1 MKEWKDILEEQ
12 ITAEMRGQI
21 DIFETQIELKRMR
34 KVEDPLF
41 AETRL
46 RKGVYGQRYDNGQR
60 HDGNETQELNF
71 PSGDLLKGPETVWD
85 APGMLRIKIP
95 FGCVR
100 PKQMRVL
107 ADLAEEYADGVLHI
121 TTRQD
126 FQYHFVHIDD
136 TPTIMRRLAAVG
148 ITTHEACGNVIRNV
162 TACPI
167 AGVCHDES
175 FDVSPYAKAM
185 ADYMLG
191 HPDCQDFGRKFKIA
205 FSGCT
210 QHACGIVNMHDLGA
224 IAKKRDGEKGFE
236 IYVGGGLGAVPHQ
249 AKVMYDFLP
258 EDEILPLMQAIGRVF
273 ARLGEKKNRNKARI
287 KFLVAK
293 LGLEEF
299 TRLVEEERGKL
310 PHDENWTRYI
320 DELPAWGEKPKK
332 EAAPQN
338 DSEKSEG
345 FNFWKKKN
353 VKTQKQEGYRVVT
366 IMMPLGD
373 LSSHQMRQLADI
385 AEKYIGDTIR
395 TTVEQ
400 NLVLRWVSDADLP
413 ALYEELNA
421 IGLADPGAGSIV
433 DITACPGTDTCKL
446 GIASSRG
453 LAEKLRQMLS
463 PRQMELDEAV
473 QNLRIKIS
481 GCFNSC
487 GQHHIADLGFYGNSR
502 TSKGYKVPHFQVV
515 LGGQW
520 VNNAGMFGMA
530 IGAVP
535 SKNIPPLVLKL
546 TEYYVENR
554 TSPEVSFQT
563 FFSQMNKR
571 EIKSLITE
579 FSEIPPYLENSDFYT
594 DWGDPRVFTLGDMG
608 VGECAGEVV
617 SRTEVELQSAERICF
632 EAQIELDAGKLK
644 EAEDK
649 AYKAMLRGAT
659 ALLHAEFQDVP
670 REPDEIVSEFKKHFY
685 DTQLFFDRFAKGKFG
700 KYLIR
705 RNAEPPTDLNI
716 DMVHRKIEE
725 SQLFIEA
732 AHACYARHQDE
743 KKKKTENRSYGI
755 TKIRN

>member
-1 MKEWKDILEEQ
+1 MKEWKEILENK
-12 ITAEMRGQI
+12 ITAELKEQI
-21 DIFETQIELKRMR
+21 DIFETQIELKRMG
-34 KVEDPLF
+34 KIEDKLF

-71 PSGDLLKGPETVWD
+71 PSGELLKGPETLWD

-95 FGCVR
+95 FGSVN
-100 PKQMRVL
+100 PAQMRVL
-107 ADLAEEYADGVLHI
+107 ADLSEEYADGVLHI

-126 FQYHFVHIDD
+126 FQYHYIHIVDN
-136 TPTIMRRLAAVG
+136 PNIMRRLAAVG

-185 ADYMLG
+185 AEFMLN

-224 IAKKRDGEKGFE
+224 IAKTKDGKNGFE

-249 AKVMYDFLP
+249 AKVMYDFLS
-258 EDEILPLMQAIGRVF
+258 EEEILPLMQAIGRVF
-273 ARLGEKKNRNKARI
+273 ARLGEKKNRAKARV

-299 TRLVEEERGKL
+299 TRLVVEERGKL
-310 PHDENWTRYI
+310 PHDDNWTSYI

-332 EAAPQN
+332 EVSALSNTDKP
-338 DSEKSEG
+338 EG
-345 FNFWKKKN
+345 YDIWESKN
-353 VKTQKQEGYRVVT
+353 VQIQRQNGYRVVT
-366 IMMPLGD
+366 IMLPLGD

-385 AEKYIGDTIR
+385 AEKYMGNTVR

-400 NLVLRWVSDADLP
+400 NFVLRWVNEGDLLE
-413 ALYEELNA
+413 LYNELNA

-453 LAEKLRQMLS
+453 LAEELRQMLT
-463 PRQMELDEAV
+463 PKQMELDDAV

-487 GQHHIADLGFYGNSR
+487 GQHHIADIGFYGNSR
-502 TSKGYKVPHFQVV
+502 TFKGYKVPHFQVV

-520 VNNAGMFGMA
+520 KNNAGTFGMA
-530 IGAVP
+530 MGAIP
-535 SKNIPPLVLKL
+535 SKNIPKVVLKL
-546 TEYYVENR
+546 TEYYVNNR
-554 TSPEVSFQT
+554 NSKNQSFQEYYS
-563 FFSQMNKR
+563 SQNKSD
-571 EIKSLITE
+571 IKAQLQE
-579 FSEIPPYLENSDFYT
+579 FTEIPAYLEDSDFYT

-617 SRTEVELQSAERICF
+617 SLTEVELQSAERICF
-632 EAQIELDAGKLK
+632 EAQIALDEGDL
-644 EAEDK
+644 ENAEHK
-649 AYKAMLRGAT
+649 AYQSMLRGAT
-659 ALLHAEFQDVP
+659 ALIRKEYQDVP
-670 REPDEIVSEFKKHFY
+670 SDPDDIVLQFKKYFY
-685 DTQLFFDRFAKGKFG
+685 DTKIFFDRFAKGKFG
-700 KYLIR
+700 KYLLY
-705 RNAEPPTDLNI
+705 RNENPPTDLNN
-716 DMVHRKIEE
+716 DLVHRKIEE
-725 SQLFIEA
+725 SQLFLEA
-732 AHACYARHQDE
+732 AHACYAKLRDAE
-743 KKKKTENRSYGI
+743 TKENRG
-755 TKIRN
+755 